1 MRVLTGLA
9 ASAGAAASHTT
20 TMAARRPVALAVAA
34 ALVGTLGLACVAS
47 PAFAA
52 ETGSSAKAG
61 EDDLQNVTVTAR
73 RREERSQDV
82 PLAIAV
88 LDSSTLESTGTS
100 TIGRL
105 NQLQPSIQF
114 YSSNQRNSAVNIRGI
129 GAPFGLTNDG
139 IEQGVG
145 LYVDEVYYARSASA
159 TFDFLDVEQVE
170 VLRGPQGTLYGKNTT
185 AGAVNIR
192 SRKPSFTPE

>member
-1 MRVLTGLA
+1 MSRHHRSPLA
-9 ASAGAAASHTT
+9 FA
-20 TMAARRPVALAVAA
+20 VALA
-34 ALVGTLGLACVAS
+34 LGLVCAT
-47 PAFAA
+47 PDAA
-52 ETGSSAKAG
+52 RAADAGANAKGS
-61 EDDLQNVTVTAR
+61 EDDLQDVYVTAR

-88 LDSSTLESTGTS
+88 LDAASLEAKGTLN
-100 TIGRL
+100 IGRL

-145 LYVDEVYYARSASA
+145 LYVDQVYYARSASA
-159 TFDFLDVEQVE
+159 TFDFLDVDQVE

-185 AGAVNIR
+185 AGAINIT
-192 SRKPSFTPE
+192 SRRPS